1 MILGHI
7 TTAWTTQTG
16 WDDPNPQVPC
26 TLTADGH
33 QVARRRRQP
42 PWVVIAL
49 PDGATVFGLLRDAHH
64 FHPGMTLGPRGYRR
78 ARATIPANAPLQT
91 MTPADEARLAAF
103 ERLRHAAAP
112 HGGAVPYEDRRGFS
126 A

>member
-7 TTAWTTQTG
+7 ITAWTTQTG
-16 WDDPNPQVPC
+16 WHDPIQQVPC

-33 QVARRRRQP
+33 KVTRSRRQP

-49 PDGATVFGLLRDAHH
+49 PDGATVFGHLSDEHH
-64 FHPGMTLGPRGYRR
+64 FHPGMTLGPSGYRR
-78 ARATIPANAPLQT
+78 AQATIPANAPLRT
-91 MTPADEARLAAF
+91 MTPADEVRLAAF
-103 ERLRHAAAP
+103 ERLCRAAAP
-112 HGGAVPYEDRRGFS
+112 HGGTVPYEDRRGFS

>member
-7 TTAWTTQTG
+7 TTTWTTQTG
-16 WDDPNPQVPC
+16 WHDPIQQVPC

-33 QVARRRRQP
+33 TVTRRRRLL

-49 PDGATVFGLLRDAHH
+49 PDGATVFGMLRGGSA
-64 FHPGMTLGPRGYRR
+64 FHPGMTLGPSGYRR
-78 ARATIPANAPLQT
+78 ARATIPADAPIRT
-91 MTPADEARLAAF
+91 MTAADQARLAAF
-103 ERLRHAAAP
+103 EERGRAAAR
-112 HGGAVPYEDRRGFS
+112 HGGAVPYEDARGFS